1 MSSRTQS
8 GGIPKQ
14 ARKTLPLFIEG
25 VPEGGGSFV
34 CGKPVIPNAKRRD
47 LLIDKQNK
55 FRHSLMDYIKAINDY
70 KQLQGHSA
78 LQLRAV
84 LFDMDGVL
92 FDSMPFHADAWS
104 KVMTDTGFNFTR
116 EDVYM
121 NEGRTGADTI
131 NTASLAQFG
140 KPATQELIEHL
151 CKEKCKIFDTYPPTP
166 RMQGAIELV
175 QKVKACGLTP
185 MIVTG
190 SGTPTLL
197 DRIQSNFPGLFNENH
212 IVSSFNVK
220 RGKPYPDPYLLALER
235 GGLNPNEAI
244 VVENAPLGVT
254 AGVAAGLFTIA
265 ANTGPLKDEVLT
277 NAGASLVF
285 PSIQALCNE
294 WEKLFEILK

>member
-1 MSSRTQS
+1 MNYKDIIERYTQLH
-8 GGIPKQ
+8 GI
-14 ARKTLPLFIEG
+14 
-25 VPEGGGSFV
+25 VP
-34 CGKPVIPNAKRRD
+34 
-47 LLIDKQNK
+47 
-55 FRHSLMDYIKAINDY
+55 M
-70 KQLQGHSA
+70 
-78 LQLRAV
+78 QLRAV

-104 KVMTDTGFNFTR
+104 KVMTDAGYNFSK

-140 KPATQELIEHL
+140 KPATAEQIDAL
-151 CKEKCKIFDTYPPTP
+151 CKAKCAIFDTYPPTP
-166 RMQGAIELV
+166 RMAGAIELV

-197 DRIQSNFPGLFNENH
+197 NRIQGNFPNLFDERH
-212 IVSSFNVK
+212 IVTSFNVK
-220 RGKPYPDPYLLALER
+220 RGKPYPDPYLLALEK
-235 GGLNPNEAI
+235 GGLEPHEAI

-265 ANTGPLKDEVLT
+265 VNTGPLNPQVLT
-277 NAGASLVF
+277 DAGASIVF
-285 PSIQALCNE
+285 PSMQALCEE
-294 WEKLFEILK
+294 WEKVFESF

>member
-1 MSSRTQS
+1 
-8 GGIPKQ
+8 
-14 ARKTLPLFIEG
+14 
-25 VPEGGGSFV
+25 
-34 CGKPVIPNAKRRD
+34 
-47 LLIDKQNK
+47 
-55 FRHSLMDYIKAINDY
+55 MDYNKAIQDY
-70 KQLQGHSA
+70 KQLQGHKA

-92 FDSMPFHADAWS
+92 FDSMPYHATAWS
-104 KVMTDTGFNFTR
+104 QVMTEAGYNFSK

-140 KPATQELIEHL
+140 KTATQEQIDAL
-151 CKEKCKIFDTYPPTP
+151 CIAKCKLFDTYPPTP
-166 RMQGAIELV
+166 RMQGALELV
-175 QKVKACGLTP
+175 KKVKECGLTP

-197 DRIQSNFPGLFNENH
+197 DRIQSNFPGLFDANH

-220 RGKPYPDPYLLALER
+220 RGKPYPDPYLLALEK
-235 GGLNPNEAI
+235 GGFKTNEAI

-265 ANTGPLKDEVLT
+265 ANTGPLKDEVLAE
-277 NAGASLVF
+277 AGASLVF
-285 PSIQALCNE
+285 SSMQALCDE
-294 WEKLFEILK
+294 WEKLYEALK

>member
-1 MSSRTQS
+1 
-8 GGIPKQ
+8 
-14 ARKTLPLFIEG
+14 
-25 VPEGGGSFV
+25 
-34 CGKPVIPNAKRRD
+34 
-47 LLIDKQNK
+47 
-55 FRHSLMDYIKAINDY
+55 MDYNRAIETY
-70 KQLQGHSA
+70 KQLQGHKA

-92 FDSMPFHADAWS
+92 FDSMPYHADAWS
-104 KVMTDTGFNFTR
+104 KVMTDAGFVFSR

-131 NTASLAQFG
+131 NTASQAQFG
-140 KPATQELIEHL
+140 KSAAEEFINSL
-151 CKEKCKIFDTYPPTP
+151 CKAKCRIFDTYPPTP
-166 RMQGAIELV
+166 RMPGAIELV

-212 IVSSFNVK
+212 IISSFHVK

-235 GGLNPNEAI
+235 GGLEPHEAI

-265 ANTGPLKDEVLT
+265 ANTGPLKDEVLSE
-277 NAGASLVF
+277 AGASLVY
-285 PSIQALCNE
+285 PSMQALCDD
-294 WEKLFEILK
+294 WEMLYKELK